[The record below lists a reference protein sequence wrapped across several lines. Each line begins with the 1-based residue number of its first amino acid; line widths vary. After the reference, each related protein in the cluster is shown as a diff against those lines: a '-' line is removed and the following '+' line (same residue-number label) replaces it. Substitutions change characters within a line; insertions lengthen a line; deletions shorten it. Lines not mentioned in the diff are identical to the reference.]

1 MRPSSERNIDLAYRD
16 TGRVRPLGHRKGLA
30 IGSLNSNSLLPHID
44 ELRCFI
50 KEKEFYILALYETK
64 LKIEGLTLYRND
76 RNRHGG
82 VVAVYVAE
90 SLNHHT
96 RNDIPENGLQLIV
109 IEIELT
115 GAKPFCV
122 VAWYRPPS
130 NTVHT
135 FTKIERNLELL
146 DSDNKEIIV
155 KGDTN

>member
-1 MRPSSERNIDLAYRD
+1 MRPSSEHNIDLAYRN

-50 KEKEFYILALYETK
+50 KEKEFHILALYETK
-64 LKIEGLTLYRND
+64 LKNTIADDLLKIKGLTLYRND

-82 VVAVYVAE
+82 GVAVYVAE

-96 RNDIPENGLQLIV
+96 RNDIPKNGLELIV

-135 FTKIERNLELL
+135 FTKIERNLEL
-146 DSDNKEIIV
+146 S
-155 KGDTN
+155 